1 MNATVVGQEE
11 EVVWEMPET
20 SDNHI
25 IKELEWEGAKVMVL
39 IDYDTGFIRIRSSDR
54 QPVWIEYLPFE
65 IFDKI
70 QELKQEK

>member
-1 MNATVVGQEE
+1 MSTILGQEE

-39 IDYDTGFIRIRSSDR
+39 IDYDTKFFRIRSSDR
-54 QPVWIEYLPFE
+54 LPVWIEYLPFE
-65 IFDKI
+65 IFE
-70 QELKQEK
+70 ELEKLKNE